1 MTQSHHDETPQDMMK
16 RVFSVAELII
26 QSDGYRQAQSITA
39 DKKHKTEDLMYGK
52 SHNDHLERNHG
63 TEEA

>member
-1 MTQSHHDETPQDMMK
+1 MNQPHHDKTAHDMMQ

-26 QSDGYRQAQSITA
+26 QSEGYRQTQAVLS
-39 DKKHKTEDLMYGK
+39 DKKHKVEDLGYGK
-52 SHNDHLERNHG
+52 SHNDDLETNNG